1 MLPIYGQ
8 QTVKMY
14 QGRYIYEEPPHVFA
28 IAEDAYR
35 SLLNEGQNQCII
47 IRSLQIIILFWD
59 LFVPCQFT
67 KWNSGESGAGK
78 TETSKLIMQYIAAVT
93 GKSQSVK
100 TIKEQILESNPILE
114 AFGNAKTIQNNNS
127 SRFVRFYFFLYFFR
141 FQLRCKKYSINK
153 ILIIFYTFFLK

>member
-1 MLPIYGQ
+1 
-8 QTVKMY
+8 
-14 QGRYIYEEPPHVFA
+14 
-28 IAEDAYR
+28 
-35 SLLNEGQNQCII
+35 
-47 IRSLQIIILFWD
+47 
-59 LFVPCQFT
+59 
-67 KWNSGESGAGK
+67 
-78 TETSKLIMQYIAAVT
+78 MQYIAAVT

-153 ILIIFYTFFLK
+153 ILIIFYTFS